1 VLCGLDPR
9 LLSPDSRLQGM
20 SALTRGF
27 LKIAIRIV
35 VIVLEVVIAIA
46 FPDFDSIMAL
56 MGSALCFTIC
66 VILPV
71 AFYLKIFG
79 KEISLKE
86 RILDWVLLVVCSI
99 MAVVGTVWAVLPK
112 EKIGAK

>member
-1 VLCGLDPR
+1 
-9 LLSPDSRLQGM
+9 
-20 SALTRGF
+20 
-27 LKIAIRIV
+27 
-35 VIVLEVVIAIA
+35 VIVVIAIV

-66 VILPV
+66 IILPV

-86 RILDWVLLVVCSI
+86 RIFDWFLIVSCSI
-99 MAVVGTVWAVLPK
+99 MAVLGTVWAVLPK
-112 EKIGAK
+112 DKIGAK